1 MKTMFD
7 SVTHMEA
14 ALTFHRDR
22 HSVLAGNVAN
32 LDTPGYKPLD
42 LERKPEAMSFADTLA
57 KTNAAH
63 IDAVDGASL
72 AGELKFADGDTT
84 NPSADGNQV
93 NLEREMAKVAANR
106 VRYSANSELVSRTL
120 ADLKYAAGDGT

>member
-1 MKTMFD
+1 MKTLFD
-7 SVTHMEA
+7 SVNTMEA

-22 HSVLAGNVAN
+22 QAVLAGNIAN

-42 LERKPEAMSFADTLA
+42 LERKPEAMSFAETLA

-63 IDAVDGASL
+63 MDASGSGGV
-72 AGELKFADGDTT
+72 AGELKFADGDTA

-106 VRYSANSELVSRTL
+106 VRYSATSELVSRSL
-120 ADLKYAAGDGT
+120 ADLKYCAGDGT